1 MKINALIAIATTFS
15 FLIPHPVFGQGAL
28 TPSGPPAPTMK
39 SLDQIEARTPIASA
53 TFTIT
58 KPGSYYL
65 TTNLFVASG
74 FDGIDIKTNG
84 VTLDLNGFTIF
95 ASTNSAPYG
104 APYAA
109 IGLWTD
115 TLNDITIRNGHI
127 VGNVTNNAG
136 VFGGNGF
143 NYGIVYFGDVVPS
156 PANFCVRDISVSGC
170 LYTGIYAGLSSSVVV
185 ESCAVQTIGGTGIYA
200 AVVSHSSAY
209 QCGSTAIEALTVSDC
224 YGTCVGSGDG
234 VYANIANNCQGAS
247 ASGDGVFANY
257 IAIGCYG
264 TSTSGTG
271 LVSDIANSCLGN
283 TETISYKYNM
293 P

>member
-1 MKINALIAIATTFS
+1 MKTNLLVLATVYS
-15 FLIPHPVFGQGAL
+15 FFVLHSAFGQGAL
-28 TPSGPPAPTMK
+28 TPPGPPAPAMK
-39 SLDQIEARTPIASA
+39 SLDQIEARTPIASSG
-53 TFTIT
+53 FIIT

-104 APYAA
+104 APYSG
-109 IGLWTD
+109 IGLWVD
-115 TLNDITIRNGHI
+115 TLSDITIRNGHI
-127 VGNVTNNAG
+127 VGNVTNTAG

-143 NYGIVYFGDVVPS
+143 SYGIIYFGNVVPS
-156 PANFCVRDISVSGC
+156 PANFCVRDVSVSGC
-170 LYTGIYAGLSSSVVV
+170 LYAGIYAGLSSSTLV

-209 QCGSTAIEALTVSDC
+209 QCGSSAIEGLTVSDC
-224 YGTCVGSGDG
+224 YGNCVGGGDG
-234 VYANIANNCQGAS
+234 VYASIANNCQGAS
-247 ASGDGVFANY
+247 ASGYGVYANY
-257 IAIGCYG
+257 IAIGCFG

-283 TETISYKYNM
+283 TESISYKYNM